1 MGARRC
7 SKTESK
13 WLATTMRF
21 RGYRKNSNRQAWSHF
36 FVLGAHNAHCIT
48 ELFPALAEPPY
59 LPYGALSALAVNSN
73 SFPSPQSLYS
83 MGSCCC
89 TACCSPSPSPTP

>member
-1 MGARRC
+1 MVGNNDAISMPSEEQQQAGMVTFLC
-7 SKTESK
+7 S
-13 WLATTMRF
+13 WR
-21 RGYRKNSNRQAWSHF
+21 
-36 FVLGAHNAHCIT
+36 AHNAHCIT

-59 LPYGALSALAVNSN
+59 LPYGALSAFAVNSN

-89 TACCSPSPSPTP
+89 TAC